1 MEAVLKI
8 GGSLT
13 KQPKSLVKLCKELSV
28 LAQIHRIVVVPGGG
42 EFADTVR
49 RLDKKFRLSNVSA
62 HKMATLAM
70 DQFGLLLSDITPDSY
85 VSYEIKEIK
94 KKLET
99 KLPIFLPSKFMF
111 LEDPLENS
119 WDVTSDSISAY
130 FADKLEAKKLI
141 LVTDVDGIFNRDPK
155 SSQKTRLI
163 DEVSVDE
170 LLNLG
175 ERTSVDKCTPQL
187 LSKSYLDC
195 YVVNGHYPERVDAV
209 LLGQRTKCT
218 RILRLVY

>member
-141 LVTDVDGIFNRDPK
+141 LVTDVDGIFTHDPK
-155 SSQKTRLI
+155 KREKNRLVEKT
-163 DEVSVDE
+163 SAKE
-170 LLNLG
+170 LLDLKD
-175 ERTSVDKCTPQL
+175 RTSVDKFLPKIIL
-187 LSKSYLDC
+187 KLNLDC
-195 YVVNGHYPERVDAV
+195 YVVNGKHPERVRYI
-209 LLGQRTKCT
+209 LKNKYTICT
-218 RILRLVY
+218 HIKK

>member
-13 KQPKSLVKLCKELSV
+13 KQPKSLVKLCKELSF
-28 LAQIHRIVVVPGGG
+28 LAQAHRIVVLPGGG

-49 RLDKKFRLSNVSA
+49 RLDTKFTLSNVSA
-62 HKMATLAM
+62 HKMAILAM

-99 KLPIFLPSKFMF
+99 KLPIFLPSKSMF

-141 LVTDVDGIFNRDPK
+141 LVTDVDGIFTHDPK
-155 SSQKTRLI
+155 KGEKNRLI
-163 DEVSVDE
+163 EKTSAKE
-170 LLNLG
+170 LLDLKD
-175 ERTSVDKCTPQL
+175 RTSVDKFLPKMIL
-187 LSKSYLDC
+187 NLNLDC
-195 YVVNGHYPERVDAV
+195 YVMNGKHPERVRHILKNKD
-209 LLGQRTKCT
+209 TICT
-218 RILRLVY
+218 HIIK

>member
-13 KQPKSLVKLCKELSV
+13 KQPKSLIKLCKELSV
-28 LAQIHRIVVVPGGG
+28 LAKVHRIIVLPGGG

-49 RLDKKFRLSNVSA
+49 RLDTKFKLSNESA
-62 HKMATLAM
+62 HKMAILAM
-70 DQFGLLLSDITPDSY
+70 DQFGLLLSDIIPDSY
-85 VSYEIKEIK
+85 VIYEIKEIK

-130 FADKLEAKKLI
+130 FADKMEAKKLI
-141 LVTDVDGIFNRDPK
+141 LVTDVDGIFTHDPK
-155 SSQKTRLI
+155 KGVKNRLV
-163 DEVSVDE
+163 EKVSTKE
-170 LLNLG
+170 LLDL
-175 ERTSVDKCTPQL
+175 EDRTSVDKFLPKMIL
-187 LSKSYLDC
+187 NLNLDC
-195 YVVNGHYPERVDAV
+195 YVMNGKNPERIRHILKNED
-209 LLGQRTKCT
+209 TICT
-218 RILRLVY
+218 HIIK